1 MDNRLDA
8 IIPSKDRALQL
19 RLLLETIKQNANNIF
34 DKIHIIYKGSDELY
48 EQGYE
53 KLQHESILDNIVWV
67 KEEDFVGDFL
77 SSLTNGESEYV
88 CGIVDDCVFYKKVCA
103 TKELILDTFDEDVF
117 CFSFR
122 MGLNTTT
129 QNYIQPTRQY
139 KLKDYTYSSHFIKW
153 NWTDWDSV
161 LNYGYP
167 ISLDGHIFRRKELSE
182 LSTKYKFD
190 YLRQWEGV
198 LAGNTRN
205 DKTNNLGKHMTAF
218 HQNVLFSI
226 PANCVQD
233 PPLISGQIH
242 HYDEKSLNELY
253 LQDKVLDLDA
263 MEFAFQNVTWCHKE
277 IPFLYKNQ
285 G

>member
-88 CGIVDDCVFYKKVCA
+88 CGIVDDCVFYKTVCA

-129 QNYIQPTRQY
+129 QNYLPPTRQY
-139 KLKDYTYSSHFIKW
+139 KLKDYTYSSHFMVCYSFI
-153 NWTDWDSV
+153 
-161 LNYGYP
+161 
-167 ISLDGHIFRRKELSE
+167 
-182 LSTKYKFD
+182 
-190 YLRQWEGV
+190 
-198 LAGNTRN
+198 
-205 DKTNNLGKHMTAF
+205 
-218 HQNVLFSI
+218 
-226 PANCVQD
+226 
-233 PPLISGQIH
+233 
-242 HYDEKSLNELY
+242 LY
-253 LQDKVLDLDA
+253 
-263 MEFAFQNVTWCHKE
+263 W
-277 IPFLYKNQ
+277 
-285 G
+285 